1 MTRVGI
7 GGERGPGGAESGGQG
22 AQVAVALAGA
32 EQRPGGR
39 RGGRRAGH
47 GEGTGRPGAASQRAF
62 RAVGRSLMSLSE
74 KGSRL
79 RIFEQEDDMIRR
91 LTQNAERWGRG
102 RHTAAQ
108 GRVQPPALCPR
119 RTENGRE
126 N

>member
-32 EQRPGGR
+32 EQRPGGW

-47 GEGTGRPGAASQRAF
+47 GEGTGRPGAAFQRAF

-74 KGSRL
+74 KGSCL

-91 LTQNAERWGRG
+91 LTQRDGGACSRL
-102 RHTAAQ
+102 
-108 GRVQPPALCPR
+108 LCAPGEL
-119 RTENGRE
+119 RTVGKTETTHNVS
-126 N
+126 